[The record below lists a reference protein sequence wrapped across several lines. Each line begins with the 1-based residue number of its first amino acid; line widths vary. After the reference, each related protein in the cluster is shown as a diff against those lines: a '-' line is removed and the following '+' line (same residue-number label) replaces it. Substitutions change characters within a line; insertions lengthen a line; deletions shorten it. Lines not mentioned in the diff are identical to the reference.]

1 MIRNLL
7 LRFVSENQLREFYFA
22 RHYYYFSFRGQRPE
36 PMVISC
42 FEGGNGFADRLRGII
57 SAYAYAKCIGVPY
70 RLEHVQPYRW
80 EEYFVPNCYDW
91 RLREGEKV
99 YNLRFAR
106 PAFFMDD
113 SRGDYILKLNRNQ
126 QCHIYSNQSFLNL
139 LNRTFGTAF
148 RYHTL
153 FEELFRPS
161 EKLQREI
168 DKIKPQLGEVYVSVS
183 FRFQRLMGVFEDV
196 IGRVLT
202 ELEQKELI
210 EKARNFL
217 CSLKSRHP
225 EVPRLLVT
233 SDSKKFVTSISDLV
247 FCYVIPGNIGHLGT
261 ARSETVLMKTFL
273 DFYMISK
280 ARKVYMA
287 HSGEM
292 YRGGFAASA
301 AATTDVP
308 YEEIEF

>member
-1 MIRNLL
+1 MIRNLR

-42 FEGGNGFADRLRGII
+42 FEGRNGFADRLRGII

-70 RLEHVQPYRW
+70 RLEHLQPYLW
-80 EEYFVPNCYDW
+80 EDYFVPNCYDW
-91 RLREGEKV
+91 RLQEGEKS

-106 PAFFMDD
+106 PVFFMDD
-113 SRGDYILKLNRNQ
+113 SRGNHILKLKRSL
-126 QCHIYSNQSFLNL
+126 QCHIYSNQPFLDL
-139 LNRTFGTAF
+139 LNRTFGTDF

-153 FEELFRPS
+153 YNELFRPS
-161 EKLQREI
+161 DKLQKEI
-168 DKIKPQLGEVYVSVS
+168 DRVKFQLGEMYVSVS
-183 FRFQRLMGVFEDV
+183 FRFQRLMGDFEDV

-202 ELEQKELI
+202 EPEQNTLI
-210 EKARNFL
+210 ERARKFL
-217 CSLKSRHP
+217 CELKKRHP
-225 EVPRLLVT
+225 EAPRILVT
-233 SDSKKFVTSISDLV
+233 SDSTKFVKSISDLN